1 MIKLGH
7 SINYDDEGLG
17 EDGGLP
23 PLEEIEGVAEYGAQ
37 QLREFD
43 FKKLR
48 STTKKAWT
56 VETSTRRRN

>member
-7 SINYDDEGLG
+7 SINGDDEGLG
-17 EDGGLP
+17 ENGGLP
-23 PLEEIEGVAEYGAQ
+23 PLEEIEGVVEYGAQ
-37 QLREFD
+37 QLRGFG